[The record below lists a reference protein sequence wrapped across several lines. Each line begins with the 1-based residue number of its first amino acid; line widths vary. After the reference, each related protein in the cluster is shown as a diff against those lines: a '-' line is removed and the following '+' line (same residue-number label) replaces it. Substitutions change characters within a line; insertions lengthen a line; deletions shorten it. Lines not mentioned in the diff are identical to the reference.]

1 MSGEKK
7 NIKPKLNEG
16 KYVFCSV
23 ENIEKIEIKN
33 LVGSFKENEGYTIIL
48 SKKEAIN
55 LGLTYSFVA
64 AWITLTIN
72 SSLESVGLTS
82 SFSNALARQGI
93 SCNVI
98 AGYFHDHIFVKFDDR
113 NTAMRILNKLK
124 F

>member
-7 NIKPKLNEG
+7 NINPKLNEG

-98 AGYFHDHIFVKFDDR
+98 AGYYHDHIFVKFDDR
-113 NTAMRILNKLK
+113 NTAMRILNNLK

>member
-55 LGLTYSFVA
+55 LGLTYPFVA

-82 SFSNALARQGI
+82 SFSNALAKQEI

-98 AGYFHDHIFVKFDDR
+98 AGYFHDHIFVKFEDR
-113 NTAMRILNKLK
+113 NQAMEILNKLK

>member
-1 MSGEKK
+1 M
-7 NIKPKLNEG
+7 
-16 KYVFCSV
+16 
-23 ENIEKIEIKN
+23 
-33 LVGSFKENEGYTIIL
+33 
-48 SKKEAIN
+48 
-55 LGLTYSFVA
+55 TYPFVA

-98 AGYFHDHIFVKFDDR
+98 AGYYHDHIFVKFDDR
-113 NTAMRILNKLK
+113 NTAMRILNNLK

>member
-16 KYVFCSV
+16 EYVFCSV
-23 ENIEKIEIKN
+23 DNIEKLDIKN

-48 SKKEAIN
+48 SKKEATS
-55 LGLTYSFVA
+55 LGFTYSFVA
-64 AWITLTIN
+64 AWITLSIT

-82 SFSNALARQGI
+82 SFSNALTQEGI

-98 AGYFHDHIFVKFDDR
+98 AGYFHDHIFVKFGDR
-113 NTAMRILNKLK
+113 IKAMEVFN
-124 F
+124 

>member
-7 NIKPKLNEG
+7 NINPKLNEG
-16 KYVFCSV
+16 EYVFCSV
-23 ENIEKIEIKN
+23 DNIEKIELNN
-33 LVGSFKENEGYTIIL
+33 LVGTFKENEGYTIIL

-64 AWITLTIN
+64 AWITLTIH
-72 SSLESVGLTS
+72 SSLDSVGLTS

-113 NTAMRILNKLK
+113 NTAMRILNNLK

>member
-113 NTAMRILNKLK
+113 NTAMRILNNLK

>member
-48 SKKEAIN
+48 SKKEGSN

-64 AWITLTIN
+64 AWITLTIH
-72 SSLESVGLTS
+72 SSLDSVGLTS
-82 SFSNALARQGI
+82 SFSNALAKQGI

-113 NTAMRILNKLK
+113 NTAMRILNNLK

>member
-7 NIKPKLNEG
+7 NINPKLNEG
-16 KYVFCSV
+16 EYVFCSV
-23 ENIEKIEIKN
+23 DNIEKIELNN
-33 LVGSFKENEGYTIIL
+33 LVGTFKENEGYTIIL
-48 SKKEAIN
+48 SKKEASN

-64 AWITLTIN
+64 AWITLTIH
-72 SSLESVGLTS
+72 SSLDSVGLTS
-82 SFSNALARQGI
+82 VFSNALARQGI

-113 NTAMRILNKLK
+113 NTAMRILNNLK